1 MVIKTYI
8 LQKLYISRVT
18 CYGIEIKLYIWSFNL
33 GIQKCMLRKLKFE
46 INSCLKIPNDEI
58 HKMKKE
64 RAIIIR
70 VRSER

>member
-18 CYGIEIKLYIWSFNL
+18 CYGIEIKLYIWNFNL

-46 INSCLKIPNDEI
+46 INSYLKIPNDEI
-58 HKMKKE
+58 HKMKKRE
-64 RAIIIR
+64 
-70 VRSER
+70 STYNQSQK

>member
-18 CYGIEIKLYIWSFNL
+18 SYMIEIKLYIWFFNL

-46 INSCLKIPNDEI
+46 INSYLNILNDEI
-58 HKMKKE
+58 NRMKKE